1 MTLAGTPPTRRSRR
15 AETGALQVGAPEP
28 ERPVLT
34 PDPGPAGL
42 GGAAVYGTPGPGA
55 FDPDPAKPAK
65 PGKAPRAPRQAFGWV
80 DERTVAQTAL
90 APRDLSAAATSYITV
105 DADLLARA
113 PRRSPFRAGVLVPIL
128 VILAIVGG
136 YSGTT
141 LLWPLHAVAP
151 EIEAIQVDSA
161 PSPVAALTFP
171 AQGSAAVS
179 VAGFGAP
186 VASGQDAV
194 PIASI
199 TKLVTALVVLEE
211 MPLAVGEQ
219 GPEYRF
225 TASDRTQYRAYRNR
239 GESALD
245 VPVGGTLTEYQ
256 LLEGVLISSANNY
269 ADRLASGLW
278 PSDAVYASAARS
290 WLEKHGVPGVTV
302 VEPTGIDPRN
312 TASAA
317 SLLVL
322 MEKAVA
328 NPVIAEILAKP
339 TTDLPG
345 AGTITTTNGMLAD
358 AGVIGGKTGT
368 LRADHNLVA
377 AKNVMIGETPVRLYG
392 AVLGQAD
399 DAGRVE
405 ALRALFAQI
414 EAELQTEPS
423 VPAGTT
429 VGVIDTEWG
438 EHIEV
443 KTASDAAV
451 VLWNGITGTVS
462 TDLSLGDDRDE
473 GDEVGAL
480 SVTGPV
486 NASTVDV
493 VLTDE
498 IEPPT
503 PWWRLTHPLELF
515 GLAG

>member
-1 MTLAGTPPTRRSRR
+1 
-15 AETGALQVGAPEP
+15 
-28 ERPVLT
+28 
-34 PDPGPAGL
+34 
-42 GGAAVYGTPGPGA
+42 
-55 FDPDPAKPAK
+55 
-65 PGKAPRAPRQAFGWV
+65 
-80 DERTVAQTAL
+80 
-90 APRDLSAAATSYITV
+90 
-105 DADLLARA
+105 
-113 PRRSPFRAGVLVPIL
+113 
-128 VILAIVGG
+128 
-136 YSGTT
+136 
-141 LLWPLHAVAP
+141 
-151 EIEAIQVDSA
+151 
-161 PSPVAALTFP
+161 
-171 AQGSAAVS
+171 
-179 VAGFGAP
+179 
-186 VASGQDAV
+186 
-194 PIASI
+194 
-199 TKLVTALVVLEE
+199 
-211 MPLAVGEQ
+211 
-219 GPEYRF
+219 
-225 TASDRTQYRAYRNR
+225 
-239 GESALD
+239 
-245 VPVGGTLTEYQ
+245 
-256 LLEGVLISSANNY
+256 
-269 ADRLASGLW
+269 
-278 PSDAVYASAARS
+278 VYASAARS

-480 SVTGPV
+480 SVKGPL
-486 NASTVDV
+486 NGSTVDV
-493 VLTDE
+493 VLADE